1 MKIKIKNTLGRLL
14 MKFGGLK
21 ICIIDDEKIYFNDN
35 LLSMAKENG
44 FNNIERHYQVD
55 ANLFN
60 DLQKSPRDIVILDI
74 QGVTTPDVAKD
85 GLHLASSLIKN
96 TNSYVVITSAHQFHL
111 TNRITEVDYVIED
124 RLLTA
129 VDFLEV
135 LTDIVE
141 DYLSKNTMFY
151 KKVIFKIGFGLARQG
166 LA

>member
-1 MKIKIKNTLGRLL
+1 MKIKIKSTLGRIL
-14 MKFGGLK
+14 MKLGGLK
-21 ICIIDDEKIYFNDN
+21 ICIIDDENIYFNEGLLN
-35 LLSMAKENG
+35 LARENG
-44 FNNIERHYQVD
+44 FKNIERHYQVD
-55 ANLFN
+55 SNLFK

-85 GLHLASSLIKN
+85 GLYLASSLVKN
-96 TNSYVVITSAHQFHL
+96 TNSYIVITSAHQFHL

-135 LTDIVE
+135 LTEIVE
-141 DYLSKNTMFY
+141 DYLSKKTSFY
-151 KKVIFKIGFGLARQG
+151 SKIIFKVGFGLAKQG